1 MTSKLPTLDPLLHQP
16 ARTQIVAFLSGR
28 GAASFSDLKQALE
41 VTDGNLG
48 AHLGKLVE
56 AGLVEAIEDL
66 ASRRSQTIFR
76 LTAAGRT
83 ALQEYVAHLSAL
95 MKIGAGKGAKKLPLR
110 AALRPKT

>member
-28 GAASFSDLKQALE
+28 GEASFTDLKLALE

-56 AGLVEAIEDL
+56 AGLVESHEAC
-66 ASRRSQTIFR
+66 AGSRAQTVFS
-76 LTAAGRT
+76 LTPAGRA
-83 ALQEYVAHLSAL
+83 ALKQYVAHLSAL
-95 MKIGAGKGAKKLPLR
+95 MNIGTRKGAKVP
-110 AALRPKT
+110 ALARLNPKS